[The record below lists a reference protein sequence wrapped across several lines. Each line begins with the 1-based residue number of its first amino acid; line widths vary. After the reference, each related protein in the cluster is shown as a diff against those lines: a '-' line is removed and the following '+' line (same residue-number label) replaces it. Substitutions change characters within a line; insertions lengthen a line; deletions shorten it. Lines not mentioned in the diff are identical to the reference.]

1 MSYGGIFVEVF
12 WYVYVCMCV
21 SVCLFV
27 SVCVCACMFSLSDLG
42 SPPDIASS
50 RVHTLG
56 AAAAASFNY
65 SHLGLGQTPSRTPS

>member
-1 MSYGGIFVEVF
+1 MVEF
-12 WYVYVCMCV
+12 LLKFSGMCMYVHVCMCV
-21 SVCLFV
+21 CL
-27 SVCVCACMFSLSDLG
+27 SLCVCVCACMFSLSDLG
-42 SPPDIASS
+42 SPPDKASS